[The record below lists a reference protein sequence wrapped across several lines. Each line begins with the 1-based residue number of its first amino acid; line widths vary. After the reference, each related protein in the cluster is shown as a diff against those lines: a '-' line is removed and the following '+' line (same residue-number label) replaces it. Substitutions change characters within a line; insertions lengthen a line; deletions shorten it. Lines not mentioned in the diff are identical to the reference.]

1 MKKLLVL
8 LLCLPLIGF
17 GQDYFSKGNDK
28 NKVKRKKYNVD
39 GCIVDPEIEKKF
51 KKEDIPIMRGDLS
64 SSVSLKKYCPPVGD
78 QERVGSCTG
87 WATTY
92 AAFTIVRRI
101 ECKKEMGPFSPLST
115 YNKLKAFQNSFNIDC
130 KSGTTPRNALNLLR
144 NNGAPR
150 FENYPNNC
158 NLDKQNKKYRD
169 RLHNFRTLNCSGELG
184 VNNFKVALNNNEP
197 VVIAMHVYRVPG
209 KGNSLSSEYI
219 AESGEWKFIT
229 AKRKTSHYNRSGG
242 HALCIIGYDDS
253 KFGGAFEVMNSWG
266 DDWGD
271 DGYFW
276 VKYSDIN
283 TINVAYS
290 LIPGNYNCD
299 EVLVIDNNLPP
310 FPNPNPLPPVK
321 GFYEWYKDFYKK
333 NKNDWWINNFRFSY
347 SIVGGWNADYVR
359 TGNPNKII
367 YSNDD
372 GYTNRLTSY
381 AQYGYQFRKEWWT
394 NEEFGIV
401 SKLDANLGAIF
412 KKGPTLFESSLSLD
426 LTKDDFE
433 LGYGVMW
440 SFGEFTSTYSFA
452 LNSSRNVNF
461 SITFIPSQYGNR
473 IMFGVRNK

>member
-28 NKVKRKKYNVD
+28 NKVKEKLVFD
-39 GCIVDPEIEKKF
+39 GCIIDPEIEKKF
-51 KKEDIPIMRGDLS
+51 KKENLPIKRGGLS
-64 SSVSLKKYCPPVGD
+64 NSVSLKQYCPPVLSQGG
-78 QERVGSCTG
+78 VGSCTG

-101 ECKKEMGPFSPLST
+101 ECKNNIGPFSPLST
-115 YNKLKAFQNSFNIDC
+115 YNKIKTDPYPYQNNC
-130 KSGTTPRNALNLLR
+130 KGSYPRDALNLLM
-144 NNGAPR
+144 
-150 FENYPNNC
+150 NYGSPEYKNYDNIC
-158 NLDKQNKKYRD
+158 KKDNDDKKYYN
-169 RLHNFRTLNCSGELG
+169 RLHNFRTLNCQGELG
-184 VNNFKVALNNNEP
+184 VNNIKAALNNNEP
-197 VVIAMHVYRVPG
+197 VVIAMHVYDVPG
-209 KGNSLSSEYI
+209 KGNSLSPEYI
-219 AESGEWKFIT
+219 SESGVWKFIT
-229 AKRKTSHYNRSGG
+229 RKRKTYHFNRSGG

-266 DDWGD
+266 DNWGD

-276 VKYSDIN
+276 VKYSDIH
-283 TINVAYS
+283 TIDYAYS

-310 FPNPNPLPPVK
+310 FVPPSPPIVNSL
-321 GFYEWYKDFYKK
+321 YEWYKDFYKK
-333 NKNDWWINNFRFSY
+333 NKNKWWINNFRFNY

-367 YSNDD
+367 YS
-372 GYTNRLTSY
+372 TNRLSSY
-381 AQYGYQFRKEWWT
+381 AQYGYQFRKEWWS
-394 NEEFGIV
+394 NEEFGII

-433 LGYGVMW
+433 LGYGIMW

-473 IMFGVRNK
+473 IMFGVGNK